1 MTIPIHRDTD
11 SRVCGAKTTVT
22 NQSSVYVNDLLV
34 AVDGDPNTHGGG
46 ELIAASKNLYVEG
59 KLVVN
64 HTPDNAK
71 PDDLCPPLGGEHCNP
86 KTAEG
91 SSDVFVGD

>member
-11 SRVCGAKTTVT
+11 SRVCGAKTTVI
-22 NQSSVYVNDLLV
+22 NQSSVYVNGLLV
-34 AVDGDPNTHGGG
+34 AVDGDPNTHEGG
-46 ELIAASKNLYVEG
+46 ELIAASKNLYIEG

-71 PDDLCPPLGGEHCNP
+71 PDGLCPIPPHCNP

-91 SSDVFVGD
+91 SPDVFVSD